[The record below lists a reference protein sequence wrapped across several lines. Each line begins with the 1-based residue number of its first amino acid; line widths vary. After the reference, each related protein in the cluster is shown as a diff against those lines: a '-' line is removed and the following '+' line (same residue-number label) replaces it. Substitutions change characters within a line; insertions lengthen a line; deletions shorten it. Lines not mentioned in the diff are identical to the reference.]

1 MLKPVNPRHHIIAYM
16 PLKLLLFLIQEKALS
31 LWLKLIQEY
40 MKDERITAP
49 ELIRRIKNQDIL
61 YDIIWICYL
70 IEEDEEQA
78 NILLDIDKEW
88 INSDLW
94 KSCY

>member
-1 MLKPVNPRHHIIAYM
+1 MIKPVNPKHHIITYM

-40 MKDERITAP
+40 MKDEKITAP
-49 ELIRRIKNQDIL
+49 ELIRRMKDQDIL
-61 YDIIWICYL
+61 YDIIWVCYL
-70 IEEDEEQA
+70 IEEDENLED
-78 NILLDIDKEW
+78 ILLDIDKEW
-88 INSDLW
+88 VNSDLW